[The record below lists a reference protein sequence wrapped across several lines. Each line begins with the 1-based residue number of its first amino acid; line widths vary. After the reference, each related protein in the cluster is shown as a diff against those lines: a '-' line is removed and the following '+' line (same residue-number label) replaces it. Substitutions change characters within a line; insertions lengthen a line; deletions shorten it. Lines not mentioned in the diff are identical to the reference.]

1 LNVQV
6 DTVMD
11 AWKWWFGGIIFFTVT
26 FCVAKCLLC
35 PGRNHVQRARGGGL
49 DTTQNGVDMQPVHA
63 FEVTTN
69 KHAPTV
75 LRKIGG
81 SLYRRIDEPHPQTCT
96 APPDAQ
102 DATRPPPDDPAG
114 AAPPAPVTS
123 SPDATAVQSLAC
135 DLVFQERESER
146 ASGAGSAGGGGEGQ
160 EGREARVN
168 GVQDDEMEGDDLCC
182 VCLDGRNEA
191 VLLECGHG
199 GLCVVCAQ
207 VIFLFFFFFFSF
219 FISLHFF

>member
-1 LNVQV
+1 
-6 DTVMD
+6 MD

-114 AAPPAPVTS
+114 AADPAWPTQAGRKV
-123 SPDATAVQSLAC
+123 PLPRCHEKVREVQTWEGHPLRVRK
-135 DLVFQERESER
+135 DLR
-146 ASGAGSAGGGGEGQ
+146 
-160 EGREARVN
+160 
-168 GVQDDEMEGDDLCC
+168 D
-182 VCLDGRNEA
+182 
-191 VLLECGHG
+191 
-199 GLCVVCAQ
+199 
-207 VIFLFFFFFFSF
+207 
-219 FISLHFF
+219 